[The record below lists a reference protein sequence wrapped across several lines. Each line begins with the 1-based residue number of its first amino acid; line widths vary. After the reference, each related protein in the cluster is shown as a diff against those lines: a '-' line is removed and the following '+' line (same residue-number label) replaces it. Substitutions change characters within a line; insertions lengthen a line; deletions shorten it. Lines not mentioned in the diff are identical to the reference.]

1 MCMFHIQLDPIEQI
15 YTVPLSLHPLLLMQI
30 TVIRRQAA
38 QYKGLDLHKA
48 TLTTTY
54 GIQGN
59 TLHSFSFWSYHT
71 LCLVHK
77 VGSSE
82 PSSLARLNQHGRR
95 EEVVTLQ
102 RAPAMHMCSTLCWP
116 VPSPLWSSSATHWHF
131 YAWSHRIHSVRR
143 SVGLGTWHSV
153 WITTLSWPHPNW
165 RRSGTKVASTFSNNS
180 FTSRHDK
187 PVIWTQLYSGLDHS
201 CVLWLY

>member
-1 MCMFHIQLDPIEQI
+1 MCNNFKNKLPLNVHIQLDPIEQFQS
-15 YTVPLSLHPLLLMQI
+15 VPLSLHPLLLMQI

-48 TLTTTY
+48 TLATTY

-102 RAPAMHMCSTLCWP
+102 RAPAMHMCSTLC
-116 VPSPLWSSSATHWHF
+116 
-131 YAWSHRIHSVRR
+131 
-143 SVGLGTWHSV
+143 
-153 WITTLSWPHPNW
+153 
-165 RRSGTKVASTFSNNS
+165 
-180 FTSRHDK
+180 
-187 PVIWTQLYSGLDHS
+187 
-201 CVLWLY
+201 